1 VPSCEESV
9 ALGGETL
16 TILRYQASASN
27 PVHAAVLSNGV
38 IASVAAGFAIQPD
51 GSASTTVCP

>member
-1 VPSCEESV
+1 VD
-9 ALGGETL
+9 LGGEQL
-16 TILRYQASASN
+16 SALRYQASASN

-51 GSASTTVCP
+51 GSASTAVCP